1 MLEKNLKLGEL
12 ILASYKSFIDPNNVE
27 LADIVNNYIGKI
39 VVIQYLPLK
48 DKENSIFRI
57 LNLLQENNK
66 RPDEVNVQ
74 LELLFTLEII
84 HNYTNIEVEPGFYEF
99 FGEDFF
105 DALVATGVLEAV
117 EDICEKDIKR
127 LRHMLDSTIN
137 WRNIFDLVDGFSNID
152 MTHVDALVQEV
163 KTVKDNLKEENLELL
178 KKITD
183 YNQPSN
189 YNFADMINAS
199 LINSLDKI
207 SDEEIAKWH
216 KKQNLL
222 VDLDSLLGERAYE
235 NIVKDINEYFSQHA
249 ELGNVDEK
257 EIQNVYEYL
266 KQKNQGAIDKLDYS
280 IAEENRNNIEKGMS
294 AQMIKLLSKKK
305 ALERKYKKEEELL
318 RLADTIISMDSA
330 NIDDV
335 LEVLDRYQK
344 ITEDKKDQKISEDK
358 KEEK

>member
-1 MLEKNLKLGEL
+1 MLEKKLKLSEL

-27 LADIVNNYIGKI
+27 LADIVNDYIGKI

-84 HNYTNIEVEPGFYEF
+84 HNYTNIEVEEGFYEF

-105 DALVATGVLEAV
+105 DALVATGVLDAI
-117 EDICEKDIKR
+117 EDICEKDIQR

-137 WRNIFDLVDGFSNID
+137 WRNMFDLVDGFGNID

-163 KTVKDNLKEENLELL
+163 KTVKESLKEENLELL

-183 YNQPSN
+183 YNQPNN

-216 KKQNLL
+216 KKQDLL
-222 VDLDSLLGERAYE
+222 VDLDLLLGERAYE
-235 NIVKDINEYFSQHA
+235 NISKEINNYFAQHA
-249 ELGNVDEK
+249 ELGDVNEK
-257 EIQNVYEYL
+257 EIQDVYEYL
-266 KQKNQGAIDKLDYS
+266 KKKNQGVIDKLDYS
-280 IAEENRNNIEKGMS
+280 IAEENRNSIEKGMS

-318 RLADTIISMDSA
+318 KLADTIMSMDNT

-335 LEVLDRYQK
+335 LEVLNRYQK
-344 ITEDKKDQKISEDK
+344 VTEDKKEDK
-358 KEEK
+358 